1 MLTDGVSTILYGI
14 RPSAPADGGPSL
26 SEETAAPVA
35 SNASFDQVLAALNPL
50 HHLPGVG
57 MIYRAVTGET
67 VLPTARIIAAGL
79 TGGPLMALATAAWTA
94 IEELTAARIATDRA
108 DPAAAAARYA
118 AAAARPPYA

>member
-14 RPSAPADGGPSL
+14 RPSAPADGGPAL
-26 SEETAAPVA
+26 AEETAAPVA
-35 SNASFDQVLAALNPL
+35 STASFDQVLASLNPL
-50 HHLPGVG
+50 HHLPVVG
-57 MIYRAVTGET
+57 TIYRAVTGET

-118 AAAARPPYA
+118 AAAARARDA